1 MKQIVLDHLKRW
13 WGLWGLGAIF
23 ASAAGWLS
31 ATDPPPPDEIFVLPL
46 SAMILG
52 PVLLQTYLQRG
63 FARTLAT
70 LPLTARQIGRGWW
83 LAAVGL
89 PAIVMSSLAFLSA
102 GISYLIHPGGNFH
115 GEWLAMNCIVSL
127 LFLGTSFLFL
137 MGFPNGR
144 GGMRGIVWGVL
155 LGSSIGGWFS
165 ISKYLFDSPTKTMW
179 VLVIGTGLTI
189 AGWFRAEQLVLNLA
203 GFRLASQRSG
213 KRQAQYKLSQG
224 FSGIPLLATT
234 MLTRILLGWLLFI
247 AFMAGLAVL
256 EGRTTSLNKFFE
268 SIIWSISFFSVWI
281 IWMIIMFQTF
291 PILLQLRLLRTLP
304 LSTTTLAIVLVLLPV
319 MSTLTLGG
327 ITAIFAFPV
336 AGAAKSFVLAG
347 NFLMTAALVALCI
360 PMIFTRETFYLIL
373 FVMIFGLAWVQT
385 FTLDKLPLSLVASI
399 SGLLVITSIFL
410 TRKWLASSS
419 EAYCVQPN
427 PFNSAWDWGR

>member
-1 MKQIVLDHLKRW
+1 
-13 WGLWGLGAIF
+13 
-23 ASAAGWLS
+23 
-31 ATDPPPPDEIFVLPL
+31 
-46 SAMILG
+46 
-52 PVLLQTYLQRG
+52 
-63 FARTLAT
+63 
-70 LPLTARQIGRGWW
+70 
-83 LAAVGL
+83 
-89 PAIVMSSLAFLSA
+89 
-102 GISYLIHPGGNFH
+102 
-115 GEWLAMNCIVSL
+115 
-127 LFLGTSFLFL
+127 
-137 MGFPNGR
+137 
-144 GGMRGIVWGVL
+144 
-155 LGSSIGGWFS
+155 
-165 ISKYLFDSPTKTMW
+165 
-179 VLVIGTGLTI
+179 
-189 AGWFRAEQLVLNLA
+189 
-203 GFRLASQRSG
+203 
-213 KRQAQYKLSQG
+213 
-224 FSGIPLLATT
+224 
-234 MLTRILLGWLLFI
+234 
-247 AFMAGLAVL
+247 
-256 EGRTTSLNKFFE
+256 
-268 SIIWSISFFSVWI
+268 
-281 IWMIIMFQTF
+281 MFQTF